1 MATTEFESWLSCHI
15 VPTDYL
21 DVYNCYL
28 AIHDKHSNYRFETKY
43 NPSQDKLFVTP
54 NGTSDTLMIASID
67 PKTNQASLLSVP
79 RDTRV
84 KIKGHGF
91 DKINAAYAYGGPE
104 LALQTLNKNLDL
116 TDEIINGLD
125 KGLRV
130 VARVRD

>member
-54 NGTSDTLMIASID
+54 NGTSDTLMIASEKAR
-67 PKTNQASLLSVP
+67 KTIL
-79 RDTRV
+79 RMIEEKYCGGMD
-84 KIKGHGF
+84 IEGY
-91 DKINAAYAYGGPE
+91 YAYHHAME
-104 LALQTLNKNLDL
+104 KD
-116 TDEIINGLD
+116 D
-125 KGLRV
+125 
-130 VARVRD
+130 